1 MIKRWQLQNL
11 KKGLKSRRIVFISG
25 ARQCGKTTLAKS
37 IQNNNIDYIT
47 LDDPVLLTAARTD
60 PNNFVKRNGDTL
72 IIDEIQKAPELLASI
87 KKAVDDNQESGQY
100 LLTGSAN
107 ILNLPGNYES
117 LAGRVKYVRLR
128 PFSQGEILGKKPDL
142 FDRFFKKKFHD
153 AEATFDQDEVL
164 SIAFKG
170 GFPETLSF
178 DREERRSWF
187 RDYVAALLE
196 RDLKDVMKIYRM
208 DKIKKLL
215 EVSAAWSGKFIDT
228 NAICSKLGI
237 QRNTYEGYVQALK
250 TLYLVE
256 DIQPWINTDYER
268 VGKKAKFYL
277 SDCGLMISLLNLS
290 FAETRLNPDQSGK
303 IIETLVANELL
314 VHSDFSNEKFRVFQY
329 RDREKREIDF
339 IIEGEDGKLLA
350 IEVKA
355 GANITAKSFTHMRWF
370 RDNLAKDN
378 FVAGVVLYTGQK
390 VINFDDD
397 LWAVPMANL
406 WM

>member
-1 MIKRWQLQNL
+1 MIKRWQTQNV
-11 KKGLKSRRIVFISG
+11 KKGLKSRRIIFISG

-37 IQNNNIDYIT
+37 IQSKNIDYVS
-47 LDDPVLLTAARTD
+47 LDDPVLLKAAKSD
-60 PNNFVKRNGDTL
+60 PNGFVKHKGKTL
-72 IIDEIQKAPELLASI
+72 IIDEIQKAPELLSSI
-87 KKAVDDNQESGQY
+87 KKAVDDNQAPGQY

-128 PFSQGEILGKKPDL
+128 PFSQGEVVGSKPDL
-142 FDRFFKKKFHD
+142 FDRFFKENFQD
-153 AEATFDQDEVL
+153 AQVNFDQDEVL

-170 GFPETLSF
+170 GFPEALSF
-178 DREERRSWF
+178 DKEERRSWF
-187 RDYVAALLE
+187 RDYVTSLLE
-196 RDLKDVMKIYRM
+196 RDLKDVMRIYRM

-237 QRNTYEGYVQALK
+237 QRNTYEGYLQALK

-268 VGKKAKFYL
+268 VGKKSKFYL

-290 FAETRLNPDQSGK
+290 FAETRLNSDQSGK
-303 IIETLVANELL
+303 IIETFVANELL
-314 VHSDFSNEKFRVFQY
+314 VHADVSNEKYRIFQY

-339 IIEGEDGKLLA
+339 IIEGEDGKILA
-350 IEVKA
+350 LEVKA
-355 GANITAKSFTHMRWF
+355 GINISQHSFSHMTWF
-370 RDNLAKDN
+370 RDHLAKDR
-378 FVAGVVLYTGQK
+378 FVSGVVLYTGHK
-390 VINFDDD
+390 VINFGNN
-397 LWAVPMANL
+397 LWAVPLSNL